1 MRRLL
6 LLLLVL
12 MAVMNA
18 HAADTLSVADR
29 SYERAIAWQHL
40 WHRYTDPVALHHRQY
55 RNSLSSFAAQYEG
68 RTETE
73 TLYDERGRGESIA
86 RLRAKT
92 YLLPSAREH
101 LWGYADYAN
110 GRVKEVKWR
119 STSDYDRLYPYI
131 MADAKGGDLSL
142 ERYTF
147 GGGYSHQLSRLR
159 LSGEMYYRSQQEYR
173 AVDPRPRSIVSDLRL
188 STGLSLPVAACEV
201 GLSLGY
207 GL

>member
-1 MRRLL
+1 MRRHL

-12 MAVMNA
+12 TVGMNA

-40 WHRYTDPVALHHRQY
+40 WLRYTDQVALHHRQY
-55 RNSLSSFAAQYEG
+55 RNSLSSFAARYEG

-73 TLYDERGRGESIA
+73 TLCDERGRGESIV

-92 YLLPSAREH
+92 YLLPSTREH

-131 MADAKGGDLSL
+131 MADESQIYASPPGSP
-142 ERYTF
+142 
-147 GGGYSHQLSRLR
+147 
-159 LSGEMYYRSQQEYR
+159 YRSLPAR
-173 AVDPRPRSIVSDLRL
+173 WDSHSTMDSTSSGVGWRSIALSEAVS
-188 STGLSLPVAACEV
+188 SG
-201 GLSLGY
+201 
-207 GL
+207 